1 MKPAN
6 DSRPRGGV
14 RLDRVLDRMARI
26 EPSIFWPLAVLLT
39 LAFVLGGSGRDNAL
53 AIMVIEL
60 AAIPV
65 LALGLA
71 QLARPGALRRVRVP
85 MALLAAVMLTPL
97 LQLTP
102 LPPGLWGQLPG
113 REAAV
118 ETLRLAQVAPGWA
131 PMSLTPEATYR
142 SFLWLLPAAAVL
154 VAVAALDA
162 RRRLWTVGLVLGLC
176 AASLVLAGL
185 QLSDRSGGGFHIYE
199 SSHSFLPVGFF
210 ANRNHQGVLM
220 AAGLPLAAAFAAIW
234 GASAT
239 ERRRPASLVY
249 VALVGLFAVGILVTR
264 SRAAVLLAG
273 PALIAGF
280 ALFWTAVQQRGRR
293 REVAIPL
300 MGAVVILVV
309 AAQLA
314 IGAVLSRFEDI
325 ADREGRFDIWPVVA
339 SAAARVQP
347 WGSGLGSFE
356 ALYRSAEPLN
366 LLSPFFINH
375 AHNDYLELWME
386 TGLVF
391 PLLLALFLA
400 WFGKSVFRAW
410 RHPSSPEGVLPR
422 AASIVI
428 VLLLLHSLGDYPLR
442 MPSLAC
448 LFALAV
454 GLMTRGPQAAGSRRQ
469 ATPAA
474 ETPRQA
480 GNVTR
485 IRVRKRRS

>member
-6 DSRPRGGV
+6 DSRPRGRGI
-14 RLDRVLDRMARI
+14 LDRMTRI
-26 EPSIFWPLAVLLT
+26 EPSIFWPLAVLLI
-39 LAFVLGGSGRDNAL
+39 LAFVLGGSSRDNAL
-53 AIMVIEL
+53 AIMAIEL

-71 QLARPGALRRVRVP
+71 QLTRPGALRRMRAP
-85 MALLAAVMLTPL
+85 LALLAAVMLTPL

-102 LPPGLWGQLPG
+102 LPPGLWEQLPG

-118 ETLRLAQVAPGWA
+118 ETLRLAQVTQGWA
-131 PMSLTPEATYR
+131 PMTLTPEATYR
-142 SFLWLLPAAAVL
+142 SFLWLLPAAAVM
-154 VAVAALDA
+154 VAVATLDA

-185 QLSDRSGGGFHIYE
+185 QMSDSSGGRFHIYQ
-199 SSHSFLPVGFF
+199 SSHSFLPIGFF

-234 GASAT
+234 GASAA

-249 VALVGLFAVGILVTR
+249 VGLVGLLAVGILVTR

-280 ALFWTAVQQRGRR
+280 ALFWTALEKPGRR

-314 IGAVLSRFEDI
+314 IGAVLSRFEDL
-325 ADREGRFDIWPVVA
+325 ADREGRFDIWPVVTSVGA
-339 SAAARVQP
+339 KVQP

-356 ALYRSAEPLN
+356 ALYRSVEPLN

-375 AHNDYLELWME
+375 AHSDYLELWME

-400 WFGKSVFRAW
+400 WFGKAAYRAW
-410 RHPSSPEGVLPR
+410 RHPSSPEGILPR
-422 AASIVI
+422 AASVVI
-428 VLLLLHSLGDYPLR
+428 LLLLLHSLGDYPLR

-454 GLMTRGPQAAGSRRQ
+454 GLMTHGPQTTGSRRH
-469 ATPAA
+469 AAPVA
-474 ETPRQA
+474 ETPGHA
-480 GNVTR
+480 GSVTR

>member
-102 LPPGLWGQLPG
+102 LPPELWGQLPG
-113 REAAV
+113 REVAV

-142 SFLWLLPAAAVL
+142 SFLWLLPVAAVL

-220 AAGLPLAAAFAAIW
+220 AAGAI
-234 GASAT
+234 
-239 ERRRPASLVY
+239 
-249 VALVGLFAVGILVTR
+249 AVGIRRRWAGVTNLG
-264 SRAAVLLAG
+264 ATFFVLYLYTKFFDWWWDWLPKYLFFLLLG
-273 PALIAGF
+273 LIA
-280 ALFWTAVQQRGRR
+280 
-293 REVAIPL
+293 
-300 MGAVVILVV
+300 
-309 AAQLA
+309 
-314 IGAVLSRFEDI
+314 IG
-325 ADREGRFDIWPVVA
+325 
-339 SAAARVQP
+339 
-347 WGSGLGSFE
+347 
-356 ALYRSAEPLN
+356 
-366 LLSPFFINH
+366 
-375 AHNDYLELWME
+375 
-386 TGLVF
+386 
-391 PLLLALFLA
+391 LLL
-400 WFGKSVFRAW
+400 
-410 RHPSSPEGVLPR
+410 VLQR
-422 AASIVI
+422 
-428 VLLLLHSLGDYPLR
+428 LR
-442 MPSLAC
+442 GGHREARP
-448 LFALAV
+448 
-454 GLMTRGPQAAGSRRQ
+454 
-469 ATPAA
+469 
-474 ETPRQA
+474 
-480 GNVTR
+480 
-485 IRVRKRRS
+485 